1 MTQTRRNTM
10 NDFKHLLHAIIT
22 DESGQDLVEYAL
34 LGAVIALGAVSSIK
48 SVATGVKDGLSAI
61 STSLTT
67 SV

>member
-1 MTQTRRNTM
+1 MTQTRRPAM
-10 NDFKHLLHAIIT
+10 NGFMHLLHTIVT
-22 DESGQDLVEYAL
+22 DESGQNLVEYAL

-48 SVATGVKDGLSAI
+48 SVATGVKDGFSAI